1 MAGRSFVRRANS
13 HFGMDQHQE
22 ITHRMA
28 GQSGELQLTDED
40 ITFLLTLLRN
50 SASPMT
56 TAQLVEALKQRG
68 TR

>member
-1 MAGRSFVRRANS
+1 
-13 HFGMDQHQE
+13 MDQHQE
-22 ITHRMA
+22 IIYRMA
-28 GQSGELQLTDED
+28 GQSAELQLTDED

-56 TAQLVEALKQRG
+56 TTQLVEALKQRG